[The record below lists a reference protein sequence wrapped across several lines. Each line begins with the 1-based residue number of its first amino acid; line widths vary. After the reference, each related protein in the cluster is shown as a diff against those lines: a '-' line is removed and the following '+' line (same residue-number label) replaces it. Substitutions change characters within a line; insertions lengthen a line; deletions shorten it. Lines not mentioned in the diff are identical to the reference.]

1 MAGRSLKLARDA
13 SRKATIKGAVKKYDS
28 GDLEDKLGAYIRH
41 TGVEH
46 CFDFGP
52 YKSMPA
58 TFAVRGRAVVALE
71 PLVRTILEV
80 TPALQYLIQVYC
92 ILWF

>member
-1 MAGRSLKLARDA
+1 MASRSLKLARDA

-41 TGVEH
+41 TEGEG
-46 CFDFGP
+46 CG
-52 YKSMPA
+52 
-58 TFAVRGRAVVALE
+58 